1 MNTKK
6 RGDKEE
12 VKENKEVKG
21 EERRRKR
28 KIIKGKIRKVKM
40 RKGRKNIGTY
50 QHTYVEKKKKKKKTE
65 EKVRKAHLMNLNIPC
80 KILL

>member
-50 QHTYVEKKKKKKKTE
+50 QHTYIEKKKKNPE